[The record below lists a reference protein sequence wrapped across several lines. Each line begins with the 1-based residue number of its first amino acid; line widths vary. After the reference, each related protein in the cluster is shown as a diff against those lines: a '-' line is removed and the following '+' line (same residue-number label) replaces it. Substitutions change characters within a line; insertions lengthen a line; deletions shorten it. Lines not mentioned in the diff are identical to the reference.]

1 LIYLLNAV
9 GGLLET
15 LGGISIFS
23 DSSVSQ
29 STTYSDVGYVLT
41 LIQLITGFV
50 ALAAE
55 VSILIKQKLTPKEY
69 LETSKI

>member
-1 LIYLLNAV
+1 MIYLLNAV